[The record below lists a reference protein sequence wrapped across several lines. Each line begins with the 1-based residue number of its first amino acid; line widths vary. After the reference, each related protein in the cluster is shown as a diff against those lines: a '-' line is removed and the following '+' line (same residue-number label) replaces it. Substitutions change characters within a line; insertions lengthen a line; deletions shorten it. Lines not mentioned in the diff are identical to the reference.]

1 MIPETVNLWL
11 RGNEH
16 LELFTAPKSPYSS
29 ATHYNLDL
37 ANMRLLFQATRSS
50 TLKDAFIHMWI
61 CRSLLTSSIVNDFDS
76 GPLMLTHGFFKRDNV
91 FFDRKFQLSAVINWE

>member
-37 ANMRLLFQATRSS
+37 ANMRLLFEATRSS
-50 TLKDAFIHMWI
+50 TLSNAFVHIWI
-61 CRSLLTSSIVNDFDS
+61 FRPLLASSIVNDFDS